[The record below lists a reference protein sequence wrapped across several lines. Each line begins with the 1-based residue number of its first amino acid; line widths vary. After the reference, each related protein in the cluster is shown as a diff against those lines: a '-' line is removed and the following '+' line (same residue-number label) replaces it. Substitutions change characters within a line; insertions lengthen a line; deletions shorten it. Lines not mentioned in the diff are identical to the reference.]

1 MRKLTMFNLISLDG
15 YFAGESGDIS
25 WHNVDDEFQEM
36 AIQVSSSGNTLIFG
50 RVTYELMA
58 SYWPTEAGLK
68 DDPVVAAGMNK
79 SDKIVFSRTLAK
91 ADWNNTRLV
100 KTDMIDEIKRLKQQ
114 DGKDLSILGS
124 GSIVSQCAGAGLI
137 DEYHFMLNPVV
148 LGKGKTLFEGLKEK
162 LRLKLISSRTFNN
175 GNALLTYVP
184 VRSERSKGGH

>member
-1 MRKLTMFNLISLDG
+1 
-15 YFAGESGDIS
+15 
-25 WHNVDDEFQEM
+25 
-36 AIQVSSSGNTLIFG
+36 
-50 RVTYELMA
+50 
-58 SYWPTEAGLK
+58 
-68 DDPVVAAGMNK
+68 
-79 SDKIVFSRTLAK
+79 
-91 ADWNNTRLV
+91 
-100 KTDMIDEIKRLKQQ
+100 MIDEIKRLKQQ